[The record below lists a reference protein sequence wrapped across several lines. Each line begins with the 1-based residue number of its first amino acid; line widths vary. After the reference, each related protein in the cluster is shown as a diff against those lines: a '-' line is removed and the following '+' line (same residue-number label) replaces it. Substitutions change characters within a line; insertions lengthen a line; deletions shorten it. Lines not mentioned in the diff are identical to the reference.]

1 MPSKSDVKEKKIIIE
16 NELDNKMKNIDLLL
30 ENNKNLEDLRVKLNK
45 LIHTNKD
52 KSKYFNIKKDKIET
66 SKNIANRTD
75 DYNNKDLEFY
85 KYINKI
91 ITYLLWAVLFV
102 FIYFYYIKN
111 FVYSRKLIIKIVSL
125 LLFVYFVPN
134 ITEFLSTKYFEFMKY
149 KSKYYRDLEYR
160 IIEAENI

>member
-16 NELDNKMKNIDLLL
+16 NELDNKMKNIELLL
-30 ENNKNLEDLRVKLNK
+30 ENNKNLEELRVKLNK

-111 FVYSRKLIIKIVSL
+111 FVYSHKLIIKIISL
-125 LLFVYFVPN
+125 LLFVYFIPN
-134 ITEFLSTKYFEFMKY
+134 ITEFFSTKYFDFMKY